1 MLPCGDPRLYS
12 LLFPI
17 LFLLVLV
24 AAPMVGTVLHELGH
38 ALAGRL
44 AGFAIREIQIGSAP
58 WRFRRRFGE
67 TTLLVGKRIDRGRV
81 IPYWKPY
88 PSRLRT
94 IAFIAAGPAIDL
106 ILMAVAIWV
115 VIAEKVP
122 PALLWIPVPVAIIEA
137 RLAYNNLRPQAGVTN
152 DIRLILDEMQAD
164 HSKATSFREF
174 YLRTLAGYWDG
185 NGAPPTLSRHSPRIG
200 TLLYEPAGNGDTRFD
215 WTQVPTLERELRRP
229 LQKFETLLILE
240 HLATCVLVDWRLD
253 LARDLD
259 RWTQQ
264 ALELAPEIATV
275 RGTRG
280 AALCILGCYEEAEA
294 LLNQADYSNAFN
306 KFYNHL
312 FLAWAAH
319 SRGDQVQALAY
330 FDEAAALCTIDG
342 EQHHDALPP
351 LARHIAARIGIA
363 LPAAESDRI
372 ESTGT
377 DEKLSPLQA

>member
-1 MLPCGDPRLYS
+1 MLFLI
-12 LLFPI
+12 LFPFV
-17 LFLLVLV
+17 LF
-24 AAPMVGTVLHELGH
+24 AAQIFATALHELGH

-44 AGFAIREIQIGSAP
+44 AGIAIAEIQIGRAP
-58 WRFRRRFGE
+58 WRFSLRFGE
-67 TTLLVGKRIDRGRV
+67 TNLLVGQRIDGGCV
-81 IPYWKPY
+81 VPYWQPH
-88 PSRLRT
+88 PSRLRN
-94 IAFIAAGPAIDL
+94 IVFVAAGPAVDL

-115 VIAEKVP
+115 AIADKVP
-122 PALLWIPVPVAIIEA
+122 AAFFWVPVLVAIVEA
-137 RLAYNNLRPQAGVTN
+137 ALAYKNLRPRAGVTN

-164 HSKATSFREF
+164 HSKATPLREF
-174 YLRTLAGYWDG
+174 YLRSLAGYWDG
-185 NGAPPTLSRHSPRIG
+185 NGVPPALSRRSACIG
-200 TLLYEPAGNGDTRFD
+200 TLLYEQAGNSDTRFD
-215 WTQVPTLERELRRP
+215 WTHVPALERELRRP
-229 LQKFETLLILE
+229 LQKFEALLILE
-240 HLATCVLVDWRLD
+240 RLSTCVLVDWRLD

-259 RWTQQ
+259 RWTRQ

-312 FLAWAAH
+312 FLAWATH
-319 SRGDQVQALAY
+319 GRGDQVQALAH

-377 DEKLSPLQA
+377 DEQLSPLQA